1 MGDWVPTRV
10 GVRLLENKIKFSLY
24 KGPLFPYGEAFFSL
38 WGGGAWVFF
47 LQVEAFFIIWV
58 FMFHIC
64 VLFFYVGGLFLLMG
78 GLLGL
83 APPPPCQHFYWRPC
97 MHLCTTVLDTICN
110 AGEIPGFLCDRTSH
124 CPYQFQMC
132 HHSYTHSSISISVFL
147 QEELQTLR
155 HQVQD
160 LQHSRQGAPPTAL
173 HQSNTLA
180 TPAGMCLLV

>member
-1 MGDWVPTRV
+1 MGESFSLH
-10 GVRLLENKIKFSLY
+10 GGGCLFSLY
-24 KGPLFPYGEAFFSL
+24 
-38 WGGGAWVFF
+38 GGWAV
-47 LQVEAFFIIWV
+47 
-58 FMFHIC
+58 
-64 VLFFYVGGLFLLMG
+64 GLFSSSGGFFHYMG
-78 GLLGL
+78 VYVPYLCLVFLCGGSFSSYGWPFW
-83 APPPPCQHFYWRPC
+83 ACPPPPCQHFYWRPC
-97 MHLCTTVLDTICN
+97 MHLCTSVLDTICN

-132 HHSYTHSSISISVFL
+132 HDSYTHSSISISVFL